1 MLSYNL
7 LDCWA
12 IRSSWD
18 VNAAPWFPSAA
29 RCAQHFSWPRVGI
42 LVSQRKWH
50 SDFTCMLISSLSDV
64 YDWSGPSWPKE
75 AHSIILL
82 LCCPGSRSPAKI
94 CSVHWMRQASC
105 GKMILQPS
113 MIKECHSAQWT
124 TAVFSL
130 QFPVIEWTI
139 IVIFLMLGMCYFWNV
154 WEKKEVFQPL
164 VVTSF
169 FRNVGACRLST
180 EGPAEKAT
188 IEWWSNNAI
197 IWISTR
203 GSGIFFQS
211 ILDIYV
217 FVDSSRVDR
226 S

>member
-1 MLSYNL
+1 MLLYFMCQFSMLSYNL

-18 VNAAPWFPSAA
+18 INAAHWFPRAA
-29 RCAQHFSWPRVGI
+29 RCAQHFSWLRVGI
-42 LVSQRKWH
+42 LVSRRKRH

-124 TAVFSL
+124 TAVSSL
-130 QFPVIEWTI
+130 QFRYRVNNNCNFFNVRYVLLLECLRKKRSVPTSCCHI
-139 IVIFLMLGMCYFWNV
+139 ILQEC
-154 WEKKEVFQPL
+154 
-164 VVTSF
+164 
-169 FRNVGACRLST
+169 
-180 EGPAEKAT
+180 
-188 IEWWSNNAI
+188 WS
-197 IWISTR
+197 
-203 GSGIFFQS
+203 
-211 ILDIYV
+211 L
-217 FVDSSRVDR
+217 
-226 S
+226 